1 MRTNCKRFCKI
12 LLVYRHKNLQTRI
25 YIRYSDGY
33 FPPEPLEKTK
43 KDSRAHGP
51 RGILFL
57 LVNLKAQLSLNVKNL
72 LAVVETADLAHA
84 VSTNHLVACG
94 IGALNKTVCHQ
105 LGVVRSSGI
114 SASLGNFTLWYCH
127 VVTPPLWAN
136 ALSEC
141 PCGLIH
147 S

>member
-1 MRTNCKRFCKI
+1 
-12 LLVYRHKNLQTRI
+12 LAYRHKSLQTRI

-72 LAVVETADLAHA
+72 LAVVETANLAHA
-84 VSTNHLVACG
+84 VGLNHLVALG
-94 IGALNKTVCHQ
+94 IGALNETAGLQ
-105 LGVVRSSGI
+105 LGVVGSSGI

-127 VVTPPLWAN
+127 IDTSSWVFL
-136 ALSEC
+136 LSE
-141 PCGLIH
+141 
-147 S
+147 